1 MAEKGCGST
10 GIELAEMGFFVHSS
24 FFLFEACFY
33 CDYTIRCGLG
43 NARRMGEK
51 N

>member
-33 CDYTIRCGLG
+33 CDYSLRCGLE
-43 NARRMGEK
+43 NAGRMGEK